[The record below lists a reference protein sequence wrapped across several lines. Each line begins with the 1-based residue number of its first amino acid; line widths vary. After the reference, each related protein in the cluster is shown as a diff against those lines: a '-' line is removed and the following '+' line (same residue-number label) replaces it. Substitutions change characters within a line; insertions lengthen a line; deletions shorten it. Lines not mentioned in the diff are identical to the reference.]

1 VADPKKEEVLANL
14 ARELEDCAACH
25 LRGEC
30 IAPVGWFGAAESPLV
45 IVAEGPGGVED
56 SYGCPLIGPSGQ
68 LLDKALW
75 SVGITRDRVL
85 TTNVIKCR
93 PTGNRTPTIEEADF
107 CAKRFLYKEL
117 DCLQPKV
124 IVALGNV
131 ALHYLLGPDA
141 RISRARGCWF
151 KTYQGF
157 DTIATYHPSYLL
169 RLHGQAQTAAKWDV
183 FHDLQ
188 AAKAKALEAVPN
200 YQFKSEKPYPFFEHL
215 TRRHA

>member
-1 VADPKKEEVLANL
+1 VADPKEEVLANL

-75 SVGITRDRVL
+75 SVGITRDRIL

-169 RLHGQAQTAAKWDV
+169 RLHGQSQIAAKWDV

-188 AAKAKALEAVPN
+188 AAKAKALEAVPD
-200 YQFKSEKPYPFFEHL
+200 YQFKSEKPYPFFKHL
-215 TRRHA
+215 TRRHE